1 MEHTGI
7 SPQPPFLLQTDAPLD
22 RAAAIAHHMAALEQ
36 LAEPRDDGW
45 TPFCRKLFMSVLAET
60 GRVTA
65 ACDTCRLSKQSA
77 YALRARDPIFA
88 VGWDAACELA
98 RIPLAD
104 ALYEQALDGITD
116 TITRDD
122 GHTIT
127 RHRHDGRLS
136 IAVLNR
142 LDRRC
147 DRAAETGS
155 AHLGAVAHWD
165 EFMAAVGEDDSDA
178 AAALL
183 AAWVPAKL
191 SQASQPAAPHGVEVE
206 RVWWDEKLEEWRTD
220 FPAPLGFTGFVAD
233 EDDAFQREL
242 TPAELAIV
250 QRSCDANDQAE
261 CEEGEAD
268 RDIFFA
274 ALAAEVEGDEEEEEM
289 CVPAKGTHQS
299 TTLMGPKAGTQ
310 SGLLPSQEHIEAPS
324 IRLPGLDP
332 GSACLTGPDE
342 EKADP
347 GQACPEP
354 VEGPGMTPSHA

>member
-1 MEHTGI
+1 MEHTDI
-7 SPQPPFLLQTDAPLD
+7 SPQPPFLLQTDVPQD
-22 RAAAIAHHMAALEQ
+22 RAAAIAHHIAALEG
-36 LAEPRDDGW
+36 LAEPRDEGW
-45 TPFCRKLFMSVLAET
+45 TPFCRKLFLSVLAET

-77 YALRARDPIFA
+77 YALRTRDPIFA

-165 EFMAAVGEDDSDA
+165 EYMAAVGQDDSDA
-178 AAALL
+178 AALL
-183 AAWVPAKL
+183 AAGVPAKL
-191 SQASQPAAPHGVEVE
+191 SQASQPAAPLGVEVE
-206 RVWWDEKLEEWRTD
+206 RVWWDEKAEEWRTD
-220 FPAPLGFTGFVAD
+220 FPAPPGFTGFVAD

-250 QRSCDANDQAE
+250 QRSIDADDKAE
-261 CEEGEAD
+261 MEDEEAG
-268 RDIFFA
+268 RDTFFA
-274 ALAAEVEGDEEEEEM
+274 ALAAEVEGEEEEEKM
-289 CVPAKGTHQS
+289 CAPAK
-299 TTLMGPKAGTQ
+299 AETQ
-310 SGLLPSQEHIEAPS
+310 SVLLPSKEHIAASLSVKSSP
-324 IRLPGLDP
+324 RP
-332 GSACLTGPDE
+332 
-342 EKADP
+342 
-347 GQACPEP
+347 
-354 VEGPGMTPSHA
+354 

>member
-1 MEHTGI
+1 MEHANI
-7 SPQPPFLLQTDAPLD
+7 SPQPPFLLQTDVPQD

-36 LAEPRDDGW
+36 LAEPRGDGW
-45 TPFCRKLFMSVLAET
+45 TPFCRKLFLSVLAET

-65 ACDTCRLSKQSA
+65 ACDCCRLSKQSA
-77 YALRARDPIFA
+77 YALRTRDPIFA

-147 DRAAETGS
+147 DRAAEQGS
-155 AHLGAVAHWD
+155 THLGAVAHWD
-165 EFMAAVGEDDSDA
+165 EYMAAVGEDDSNA

-183 AAWVPAKL
+183 AAGVPAKL
-191 SQASQPAAPHGVEVE
+191 SQPSQPAALPGVEVE
-206 RVWWDEKLEEWRTD
+206 RVWWDEKAGEWRTD
-220 FPAPLGFTGFVAD
+220 FPVPLGFTGFVAD

-250 QRSCDANDQAE
+250 QRSIDANDLAE
-261 CEEGEAD
+261 LEDEEAG
-268 RDIFFA
+268 RDTFFA
-274 ALAAEVEGDEEEEEM
+274 ALAAEVEGKEEEEEQEET
-289 CVPAKGTHQS
+289 CVPAK
-299 TTLMGPKAGTQ
+299 AGTQ
-310 SGLLPSQEHIEAPS
+310 PELLPSQEHTEAPP
-324 IRLPGLDP
+324 IRHPGLDP

-342 EKADP
+342 KKADP
-347 GQACPEP
+347 RSGLP
-354 VEGPGMTPSHA
+354 